1 MPADGGSTRPPGHPC
16 GASWTAEE
24 DDIIRAAWRPGMMLT
39 TLAQTVFPRL
49 TGRSIAAIMKQAS
62 RVLDAGIAPRKKIGT
77 RRARAINPKRTSK
90 AALDFGR
97 ALFPPA
103 EMEGY
108 VRPKTRGDC
117 LPGGCNEARPCPW
130 VSCTHHL
137 YLSVTAKGSLTLDH
151 GDVDVD
157 TLTDT
162 CALDIAERPR
172 PRTNDG
178 VDADHHATLD
188 EIGRAVGVTR
198 ERARQIIDDALS
210 RIADVAD
217 PAVVAAFLA
226 AHDAASERTGS
237 EAEALAPSLPA
248 PVVRRYLPVVNATPT
263 PRPEAPALDLSDD
276 DRAAAHALAATRA
289 ASLSPRTWLRRAAAR
304 RAK

>member
-90 AALDFGR
+90 SALDFGR
-97 ALFPPA
+97 ALFPVA

-108 VRPKTRGDC
+108 ERPKTRRDC
-117 LPGGCNEARPCPW
+117 LPGGGNEVRPCPW
-130 VSCTHHL
+130 VSCKQHL

-210 RIADVAD
+210 RIADIASTD
-217 PAVVAAFLA
+217 VVAAFLA
-226 AHDAASERTGS
+226 AADSARARTGS
-237 EAEALAPSLPA
+237 EAEALAASLPA

-263 PRPEAPALDLSDD
+263 TRPEAPALDLSDE
-276 DRAAAHALAATRA
+276 DRAAAHAVAATRA

-304 RAK
+304 GTR

>member
-16 GASWTAEE
+16 GASWTTEE

-90 AALDFGR
+90 SALDFGR
-97 ALFPPA
+97 ALFPVA

-130 VSCTHHL
+130 VSCKQHL

-210 RIADVAD
+210 RIADIASTD
-217 PAVVAAFLA
+217 VVAAFLA
-226 AHDAASERTGS
+226 AADSARARTGS
-237 EAEALAPSLPA
+237 EAEALAASLPA

-263 PRPEAPALDLSDD
+263 TRPEAPALDLSDE
-276 DRAAAHALAATRA
+276 DRAAAHAVAATRA

-304 RAK
+304 GTR

>member
-16 GASWTAEE
+16 GASWTTEE
-24 DDIIRAAWRPGMMLT
+24 DDIIRDAWRPGMMLT
-39 TLAQTVFPRL
+39 TLAQTVLPRL

-77 RRARAINPKRTSK
+77 RLARAINPKRTSK

-97 ALFPPA
+97 TLFPPA

-130 VSCTHHL
+130 VSCAHHL

-151 GDVDVD
+151 GDVEVD
-157 TLTDT
+157 ALTDT
-162 CALDIAERPR
+162 CALDIAERSR

-198 ERARQIIDDALS
+198 ARARQIIDDAL
-210 RIADVAD
+210 AHVAD
-217 PAVVAAFLA
+217 IAEPDVVAAFLA
-226 AHDAASERTGS
+226 AHGAVSERTGD
-237 EAEALAPSLPA
+237 EAEAVTPTLPA
-248 PVVRRYLPVVNATPT
+248 PIVRRYLPVVNATPT
-263 PRPEAPALDLSDD
+263 PRPEAPALDLSDE
-276 DRAAAHALAATRA
+276 DRAEARALAATRA
-289 ASLSPRTWLRRAAAR
+289 AALSPRTWLRRAAAR

>member
-103 EMEGY
+103 EMEGH
-108 VRPKTRGDC
+108 VRPKTRRDC
-117 LPGGCNEARPCPW
+117 LPGGGNEVRPCPW
-130 VSCTHHL
+130 VSCKQHL

-210 RIADVAD
+210 RIADIASTD
-217 PAVVAAFLA
+217 VVAAFLA
-226 AHDAASERTGS
+226 AADSARARTGS
-237 EAEALAPSLPA
+237 EAEALAASLPA

-263 PRPEAPALDLSDD
+263 TRPEAPALDLSDE
-276 DRAAAHALAATRA
+276 DRAAAHAVAATRA

-304 RAK
+304 GTR

>member
-90 AALDFGR
+90 SALDFGR
-97 ALFPPA
+97 ALFPVA

-108 VRPKTRGDC
+108 ERPKTRRDC
-117 LPGGCNEARPCPW
+117 LPGGGNEVRPCPW
-130 VSCTHHL
+130 VSCKQHL

-210 RIADVAD
+210 RIADIASTD
-217 PAVVAAFLA
+217 VVAAFLA
-226 AHDAASERTGS
+226 AADSARARTGS
-237 EAEALAPSLPA
+237 EAEALAASLPA

-263 PRPEAPALDLSDD
+263 TRPEAPALDLSDE
-276 DRAAAHALAATRA
+276 DRAAAHAVAATRA
-289 ASLSPRTWLRRAAAR
+289 ASLSPRTWLRRVAAR
-304 RAK
+304 GTR